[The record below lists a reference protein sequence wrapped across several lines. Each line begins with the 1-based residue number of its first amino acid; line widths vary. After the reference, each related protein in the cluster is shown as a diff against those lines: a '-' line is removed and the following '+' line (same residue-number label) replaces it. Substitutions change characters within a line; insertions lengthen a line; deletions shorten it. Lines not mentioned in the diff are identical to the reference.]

1 MRVIPFEYGVR
12 NLGRSPLRCALALL
26 GSALVLTLILTAAG
40 FVRGME
46 RALAV
51 SGRDENVIILGAGS
65 EESVERSEIDPAT
78 PGIVS
83 ASIQGIQS
91 RLGQAYLSPASH
103 VQLQYRLKTDDAL
116 VQTALF
122 RGVTPAALLVH
133 PQVRVDEGRMPRA
146 GQWEVMVGR
155 RIESADATTSRA
167 VGTQLWID
175 GRPWTIVGRFEAPG
189 TVMEAEI
196 WCPLSDLQIATKRTT
211 CSCVVLTLGNAEFAD
226 VDAFCKQRLDL
237 QIVAMRES
245 DYYAKLAAFFGPIR
259 AMVWGTAALIA
270 MGGLFGGLNTMYAA
284 FAARIREFAALQTL
298 GFSRA
303 AILLSLVQES
313 IVITCAGAMTSCL
326 IALLFLKDQS
336 VQFSMGTFGLAVDP
350 QTLGIGIASGLLL
363 GMIGAA
369 LPAWRCLRLPI
380 AEALRAG

>member
-12 NLGRSPLRCALALL
+12 NLGRSPTRCALALV

-46 RALAV
+46 QALAV
-51 SGRDENVIILGAGS
+51 SGRDDNVIILGAGS

-78 PGIVS
+78 PGIVA

-91 RLGQAYLSPASH
+91 RLGQAYVSPESH
-103 VQLQYRLKTDDAL
+103 IQLQYRLRADDAT

-122 RGVTPAALLVH
+122 RGVTPAAMLVH
-133 PQVRVDEGRMPRA
+133 PQVRVHEGRMPRA
-146 GQWEVMVGR
+146 GQWELIVGR
-155 RIESADATTSRA
+155 R
-167 VGTQLWID
+167 VGAAGASDEHSIGKQLWID
-175 GRPWTIVGRFEAPG
+175 NRPWTIVGRFEAPG

-196 WCPLSDLQIATKRTT
+196 WCPLSELQIATKRTT
-211 CSCVVLTLGNAEFAD
+211 HSCVVMTLGDTEFAD

-237 QIVAMRES
+237 QIVALRES

-298 GFSRA
+298 GFSRP
-303 AILLSLVQES
+303 AILLSLIQES
-313 IVITCAGAMTSCL
+313 TVVTCAGAMSACF
-326 IALLFLKDQS
+326 IALLFLRDHS
-336 VQFSMGTFGLAVDP
+336 VQFSMGTFGLAVDAP
-350 QTLGIGIASGLLL
+350 TLGIGITAGLLL
-363 GMIGAA
+363 GIIGAT